1 MKIRVSLRLLY
12 GVLVFLVLALG
23 AWWVIYQTT
32 EGRRYERLELQRLEA
47 ERLQAE
53 GLVTALGNAVDV
65 GRILRESYPDLI
77 YRPGETPSIVI
88 RPEMIERAH
97 EGGRRRSRMF
107 AWEGVF
113 FLALLASGMI
123 ILGIG
128 HRAEM
133 KFRRSREILLA
144 GVTHEFRTPLA
155 ALRLHAETLQRPEL
169 ADHVRA
175 GILPKLVGEVERMEM
190 LIDQVLEAGREGEV
204 NEPKELLDASV
215 EANTVLR
222 DMGAY
227 LQMEKAEVAA
237 KLPSGMTFLGH
248 RSAFA
253 TAFRNLVQNATKHSP
268 APARIAI
275 QLDSDERDLRL
286 SVRDE
291 GPGIAR
297 EHHQRIFESF
307 ERVSGGDASR
317 TRGSGL
323 GLYLAKR
330 NVEAMGGRIEL
341 VSQPGRGSTFT
352 IVLPCSA
359 ASGRTGAAPHAVE
372 DIS

>member
-1 MKIRVSLRLLY
+1 M
-12 GVLVFLVLALG
+12 FLVLALG

-32 EGRRYERLELQRLEA
+32 EGRRHERLELQRLEA
-47 ERLQAE
+47 ERGQAE
-53 GLVTALGNAVDV
+53 SLIRVLPPDVDAA
-65 GRILRESYPDLI
+65 RIIRESYPDLTF
-77 YRPGETPSIVI
+77 RPREEPPVVI
-88 RPEMIERAH
+88 RPDLIERAH
-97 EGGRRRSRMF
+97 EGARRRSRMF

-133 KFRRSREILLA
+133 RFRRSREILLA

-155 ALRLHAETLQRPEL
+155 ALRLHTETLQRPDL
-169 ADHVRA
+169 AEGARA
-175 GILPKLVGEVERMEM
+175 SILPRLVQEVERMET
-190 LIDQVLEAGREGEV
+190 LIDQVLKAGREDELHG
-204 NEPKELLDASV
+204 PMELLDASH
-215 EANTVLR
+215 EASSVLR
-222 DMGAY
+222 EMSAY
-227 LQMEKAEVAA
+227 LEMEKAEVAA
-237 KLPSGMTFLGH
+237 NLPQGMTFLGH
-248 RSAFA
+248 RAAFA

-268 APARIAI
+268 APAHISV
-275 QLDSDERDLRL
+275 QLASNGSDLRL

-323 GLYLAKR
+323 GLYLAKK

-341 VSQPGRGSTFT
+341 ASQPGRGSTFT
-352 IVLPCSA
+352 IVLPTSPKGSA
-359 ASGRTGAAPHAVE
+359 SSTRRLENAS
-372 DIS
+372 

>member
-12 GVLVFLVLALG
+12 GVLVFMVLAIG
-23 AWWVIYQTT
+23 AWWVFYQTT
-32 EGRRYERLELQRLEA
+32 EGSRHERLELQRLEA
-47 ERLQAE
+47 ERQQAE
-53 GLVTALGNAVDV
+53 GLIRALGGIVDPAQII
-65 GRILRESYPDLI
+65 GQSYPDLML
-77 YRPGETPSIVI
+77 RPGQSQEVAI
-88 RPEMIERAH
+88 RPEMIESAH
-97 EGGRRRSRMF
+97 EGARRRSRMF
-107 AWEGVF
+107 AWEGIF

-133 KFRRSREILLA
+133 RFRRSREILLA

-155 ALRLHAETLQRPEL
+155 ALRLHAETLLRPEL
-169 ADHVRA
+169 AESVRA
-175 GILPKLVGEVERMEM
+175 AIVPRLVEEVERMEA
-190 LIDQVLEAGREGEV
+190 LIDQVLQAGREGEV
-204 NEPKELLDASV
+204 DAPVEMLDAAV
-215 EANTVLR
+215 EANAVLHE
-222 DMGAY
+222 MGAY

-237 KLPSGMTFLGH
+237 KLPAGMTFIGH
-248 RSAFA
+248 RAAFA

-275 QLDSDERDLRL
+275 QLNSNERDLRL

-297 EHHQRIFESF
+297 EHHQRIFEIF

-323 GLYLAKR
+323 GLYLAKK

-352 IVLPCSA
+352 IVLPCAPKSADPKA
-359 ASGRTGAAPHAVE
+359 ASRPVE
-372 DIS
+372 ESA

>member
-12 GVLVFLVLALG
+12 GILVSLILALG
-23 AWWVIYQTT
+23 AWWVFYQTT
-32 EGRRYERLELQRLEA
+32 EGRRHERLELQRLEA
-47 ERLQAE
+47 ERRQAE
-53 GLVTALGNAVDV
+53 SLVGALPEAVDAA
-65 GRILRESYPDLI
+65 RILRESYPDLI
-77 YRPGETPSIVI
+77 YRPGEDPAVVI

-97 EGGRRRSRMF
+97 EGARRRSRMF

-133 KFRRSREILLA
+133 RFRRSREILLA

-169 ADHVRA
+169 GENARA
-175 GILPKLVGEVERMEM
+175 GILARLVEEVERMET
-190 LIDQVLEAGREGEV
+190 LIDQVLRAGREGEID
-204 NEPKELLDASV
+204 EPVELLDASD
-215 EANTVLR
+215 EANAVLR
-222 DMGAY
+222 EMGAY
-227 LQMEKAEVAA
+227 LELEKAEIQA

-248 RSAFA
+248 RAAFA

-275 QLDSDERDLRL
+275 QLVSNEGDLRL

-307 ERVSGGDASR
+307 ERVSGGDASL

-330 NVEAMGGRIEL
+330 SVEAMGGRIEL
-341 VSQPGRGSTFT
+341 ASQPGRGSTFT
-352 IVLPCSA
+352 IVLPSSPPPPA
-359 ASGRTGAAPHAVE
+359 RGSL
-372 DIS
+372 